1 MGLFSLNWFKS
12 QKEKQLEELQH
23 QIEVKRLENTLER
36 LDQKEKSIFQTSTST
51 ASGTWCPVINIPA
64 GESSYQTSHSVPVSK
79 PYTNIKMVND
89 VLTVVLN
96 DGSIITKSNANAEDF
111 TKARECRTEAC
122 LLTLVGSAEIVKEK
136 KEAEAAYE
144 KAKNIQRGAE
154 YLSKFKDFE
163 MKHGSLYLKGIN
175 RSIPPLMVEKF
186 LEIMGEYS
194 YNGEANIEE
203 IDYMVQED
211 DEYQGLKRFFMWCCL
226 NPRAEVAD
234 KLYNFLVNNSFRI
247 TKQGFFVALRN
258 VVTLHGSNELV
269 HFVSNAYNKVK
280 AVWKKSPNDYTVFL
294 KDGEYKMVH
303 KSVFEELEPCTLCDG
318 SGYVPYHEED
328 DWFEGYTNCNDGD
341 NVECPE
347 CSGSGTVYKHCEEE
361 YGEEIGNLT
370 ELYLDLP
377 NRAENRFTDAHT
389 RTFDI
394 RIGRAVSMDP
404 GKCRWNT
411 DDCGAEGLH
420 FTSDEIHYVGCG
432 DTSVLVLINPMKV
445 VGIGQS
451 KGRCWEYLPIMTV
464 PREEAT
470 EILHDLEFDTL
481 ELDESYAI
489 RELENL
495 AEKAKEGFTAEA
507 KKYDFNLPALSTV
520 EVLSIV
526 KSLDEIKQEIS
537 KRIVNI
543 D

>member
-1 MGLFSLNWFKS
+1 MLSLKWFKS
-12 QKEKQLEELQH
+12 AIERTIEKVVENKMEQAFNELDNEEG
-23 QIEVKRLENTLER
+23 V
-36 LDQKEKSIFQTSTST
+36 QTPSSYSTWHSTST
-51 ASGTWCPVINIPA
+51 ITPV
-64 GESSYQTSHSVPVSK
+64 TK
-79 PYTNIKMVND
+79 PYLNIKMVND
-89 VLTVVLN
+89 TLTIVLN
-96 DGSIITKSNANAEDF
+96 DGSIITKSDATTEDF
-111 TKARECRTEAC
+111 NKARECKTEAC
-122 LLTLVGSAEIVKEK
+122 LLNLVGSPEIQSERRKA
-136 KEAEAAYE
+136 EAEYE
-144 KAKNIQRGAE
+144 KAKAIQRGAE
-154 YLSKFKDFE
+154 YLATLDQFE
-163 MKHGSLYLKGIN
+163 MKNNALYLKGIN
-175 RSIPPLMVEKF
+175 RSLPPLLVEEF
-186 LEIMGEYS
+186 LEVVGK
-194 YNGEANIEE
+194 YNGTDN
-203 IDYMVQED
+203 
-211 DEYQGLKRFFMWCCL
+211 DEFQALHRFFMWCCL

-234 KLYNFLVNNSFRI
+234 KLFNFLKKNAFGI

-258 VVTLHGSNELV
+258 VVTLHGSTELV

-280 AVWKKSPNDYTVFL
+280 AVWKKNPSDYLVFL
-294 KDGEYKMVH
+294 KDGEYKMVA
-303 KSVFEELEPCTLCDG
+303 KSIFEELEPCTYCDG

-347 CSGSGTVYKHCEEE
+347 CSGSGTVYKHCESQ
-361 YGEEIGNLT
+361 YGENLGNLT

-394 RIGRAVSMDP
+394 RIGRPVDMDP
-404 GKCRWNT
+404 GACRWNT

-445 VGIGQS
+445 VGIGES

-470 EILHDLEFDTL
+470 EILHDLDFDTL
-481 ELDESYAI
+481 ELDESYAV
-489 RELENL
+489 RELDNL
-495 AEKAKEGFTAEA
+495 AEKAKQGFTEER
-507 KKYDFNLPALSTV
+507 KKYDFNLPALSAV
-520 EVLSIV
+520 EVYTIV

-537 KRIVNI
+537 KRIVKI